1 MVSDVYMS
9 EYFLNIMPPW
19 ELNIQMKNICS
30 IFLDLFFATTNA
42 TTLSNPLS
50 PLLVGLKF
58 EMKLD
63 VKVSNRNF
71 NLRSF
76 QFKKFPSKQF

>member
-42 TTLSNPLS
+42 TTLSNPL
-50 PLLVGLKF
+50 LVGLKF